1 MKIGF
6 LNRAPAVNIHKAPV
20 LQTNKKWVLCGI
32 PLQNK
37 TWLLT
42 SLLEPKSREHFYMQW
57 HDSNE
62 VNLRWEQ
69 ENPKRITGSREWN
82 LLQCLESPST
92 KNTNVCEFPK
102 SLVFS
107 YFFLLSS
114 VLFTNKIKEV
124 KKRWSQGGLF
134 YCTLYFPFFFF
145 KEALLALPSLPH
157 VCLSNCS
164 T

>member
-57 HDSNE
+57 HDSNK

-69 ENPKRITGSREWN
+69 ENPERITGSREWN

-107 YFFLLSS
+107 YFFFLL
-114 VLFTNKIKEV
+114 LFLQLSPSLLRLWFYIRKAQD
-124 KKRWSQGGLF
+124 WS
-134 YCTLYFPFFFF
+134 CTLS
-145 KEALLALPSLPH
+145 PSLGRRPR
-157 VCLSNCS
+157 S
-164 T
+164 